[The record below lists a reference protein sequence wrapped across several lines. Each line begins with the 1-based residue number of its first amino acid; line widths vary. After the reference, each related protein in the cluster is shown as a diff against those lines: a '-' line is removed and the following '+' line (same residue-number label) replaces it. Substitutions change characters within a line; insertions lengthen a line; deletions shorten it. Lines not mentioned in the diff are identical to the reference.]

1 MEISADD
8 QYEMYKR
15 LSANAKSLSS
25 PATIYDLW
33 DAFVSSSYL
42 ASKGATTSANHI
54 WHLPGS
60 EDFCE
65 TYTTVSR
72 NDASE
77 NFPFLTWGNESV
89 DAILNAISCKIPKDG
104 LFRGYLY
111 STTVSSGFHISW
123 PQSVDPMLIKSV
135 SDLDGLQ
142 ITPNGFLS
150 APDIAA
156 AKQALAEFL
165 DSEQDQ
171 VLLAKNPNRRTRNMR
186 VCKKL

>member
-1 MEISADD
+1 MH
-8 QYEMYKR
+8 R
-15 LSANAKSLSS
+15 L
-25 PATIYDLW
+25 
-33 DAFVSSSYL
+33 V
-42 ASKGATTSANHI
+42 

-104 LFRGYLY
+104 PIQRISVQHNGVERISYL
-111 STTVSSGFHISW
+111 VA
-123 PQSVDPMLIKSV
+123 SVGGPMLIKSV

-150 APDIAA
+150 APDIPINQTIACCYPAPLRTGLAA
-156 AKQALAEFL
+156 GFRFVWRRLGPIKARNPLE
-165 DSEQDQ
+165 SE
-171 VLLAKNPNRRTRNMR
+171 LLWH
-186 VCKKL
+186 KKEPQP